1 MPIDPQIQTVL
12 DQMQAIGFP
21 GLSALPV
28 EDARAALAMMGAAR
42 AEGVEEVA
50 RVEDLEIPGPAGA
63 IPARAYVP
71 ATDGT
76 PPVVVVYH
84 GGGFVLGGLDSHDGT
99 CRSLANASGALVV
112 SIDYRLAPE
121 HRFPAAVDD
130 AWAALE
136 WLAGHASELG
146 GDPGRL
152 AVAGDSAG
160 GNLAAVV
167 ALLARDAGAPALRGQ
182 LLVYPA
188 TDATMSHPS
197 IEENGSGYFLTKAD
211 MDWFYGHYAPERPD
225 DWRLSPLAAP
235 DVSGVAPALV
245 LTVEF
250 DPLRDEGEAYARRLS
265 DAGVPAELVRKDGLI
280 HGFFGM
286 VADVDEARDA
296 MERAGAALRSWL
308 A

>member
-12 DQMQAIGFP
+12 DQMQGIGFP

-28 EDARAALAMMGAAR
+28 EQGRAALAMMGVAR
-42 AEGVEEVA
+42 ADALEEVA
-50 RVEDLEIPGPAGA
+50 RLEDVEIPGPAGA

-71 ATDGT
+71 AVDGT
-76 PPVVVVYH
+76 PPVVVYYH
-84 GGGFVLGGLDSHDGT
+84 GGGWVLGGIDSHEGT
-99 CRSLANASGALVV
+99 CRALANASGALVV
-112 SIDYRLAPE
+112 SVDYRLAPE
-121 HRFPAAVDD
+121 HPFPAAVED

-136 WLAGHASELG
+136 WVAANAAQLG
-146 GDPGRL
+146 GDPSRL

-167 ALLARDAGAPALRGQ
+167 AIHARDAGAPALRGQ
-182 LLVYPA
+182 LLVYPV

-197 IEENGSGYFLTKAD
+197 IEENASGYFLTKAD
-211 MDWFYGHYAPERPD
+211 MEWFFGHYAPERPD

-235 DVSGVAPALV
+235 DLSGLAPALV
-245 LTVEF
+245 LTAEF
-250 DPLRDEGEAYARRLS
+250 DPLRDEGEAYARRLG
-265 DAGVPAELVRKDGLI
+265 DAGVPVELIRKDGLI

-296 MERAGAALRSWL
+296 MERSGAALRAWL

>member
-12 DQMQAIGFP
+12 DQMEEIGFP
-21 GLSALPV
+21 GLSSLPV
-28 EDARAALAMMGAAR
+28 EQARAALAMMGAAE
-42 AEGVEEVA
+42 ADAVEEVA
-50 RVEDLEIPGPAGA
+50 RVEDLEIPGPGGA

-76 PPVVVVYH
+76 PPVVVYYH
-84 GGGFVLGGLDSHDGT
+84 GGGLVLGGLDSHDGT
-99 CRSLANASGALVV
+99 CRALANASGALVL

-121 HRFPAAVDD
+121 HPFPAAVED
-130 AWAALE
+130 AGAALD
-136 WLAGHASELG
+136 WVAANVAELG
-146 GDPGRL
+146 GDPARL

-167 ALLARDAGAPALRGQ
+167 ALQARDAGAPQLRGQ
-182 LLVYPA
+182 LLVYPV
-188 TDATMSHPS
+188 TDSTMSHPS
-197 IEENGSGYFLTKAD
+197 IEENASGYFLTKAD
-211 MDWFYGHYAPERPD
+211 MEWFFDHYAPERPD

-235 DVSGVAPALV
+235 DLAGLPPALV
-245 LTVEF
+245 LTAEF
-250 DPLRDEGEAYARRLS
+250 DPLRDEGEAYARRLA
-265 DAGVPAELVRKDGLI
+265 DAGVPVELVRKDGLI

-296 MERAGAALRSWL
+296 MDRAGAALRAWL

>member
-12 DQMQAIGFP
+12 DQMQAIEFP

-28 EDARAALAMMGAAR
+28 EHARAALAMMGGAR
-42 AEGVEEVA
+42 ADGVEEVA

-71 ATDGT
+71 EVDGA
-76 PPVVVVYH
+76 PPVVVYYH
-84 GGGFVLGGLDSHDGT
+84 GGGWVLGGIDSHDGT
-99 CRSLANASGALVV
+99 CRALANASGAAVV
-112 SIDYRLAPE
+112 SVDYRLAPE
-121 HRFPAAVDD
+121 HPFPAAIED

-136 WLAGHASELG
+136 WIAANAADLG
-146 GDPGRL
+146 GDPSRL

-167 ALLARDAGAPALRGQ
+167 AIQARDAGAPALRGQ
-182 LLVYPA
+182 LLVYPV

-197 IEENGSGYFLTKAD
+197 IEENASGYFLTKAD
-211 MDWFYGHYAPERPD
+211 MEWFFGHYAPERPD

-235 DVSGVAPALV
+235 DLSGLAPALV
-245 LTVEF
+245 LTAEY
-250 DPLRDEGEAYARRLS
+250 DPLRDEGEAYARRLA
-265 DAGVPAELVRKDGLI
+265 DAGVPVELIRKDGLI

-286 VADVDEARDA
+286 IADVDEAGDA
-296 MERAGAALRSWL
+296 MERSGAALRAWL

>member
-1 MPIDPQIQTVL
+1 MPIHPQIRTVL
-12 DQMQAIGFP
+12 DQMEDIGFP
-21 GLSALPV
+21 GLSSLPV
-28 EDARAALAMMGAAR
+28 EQARAALALMGAGR
-42 AEGVEEVA
+42 ADAVEDVA
-50 RVEDLEIPGPAGA
+50 RIEDVEIPGPAGA

-76 PPVVVVYH
+76 PPVVVYYH
-84 GGGFVLGGLDSHDGT
+84 GGGWVLGGLDSHDGT
-99 CRSLANASGALVV
+99 CRALANASGAAVV

-121 HRFPAAVDD
+121 HPFPAAVDD

-136 WLAGHASELG
+136 WVAANAAEFGA
-146 GDPGRL
+146 DPARL

-167 ALLARDAGAPALRGQ
+167 ALQARDAGSPPLRGQ

-188 TDATMSHPS
+188 TDSTMSHPS
-197 IEENGSGYFLTKAD
+197 IEENAAGYFLTKAD
-211 MDWFYGHYAPERPD
+211 MEWFYGHYAPERPD

-235 DVSGVAPALV
+235 DPAGVAPALV
-245 LTVEF
+245 FTAEF
-250 DPLRDEGEAYARRLS
+250 DPLRDEGEAYARRLA
-265 DAGVPAELVRKDGLI
+265 DRAVPVELVRKDGLI

-296 MERAGAALRSWL
+296 MDRTGTALRAWL